1 MKVNPTEKGTEKF
14 MMLKRK
20 TCSGLYEDILNSYK
34 ALSYKNE
41 WSLFF
46 CNHLITF
53 SDFKVSWIGPELRLG
68 AEFSHAAVTT
78 GNLTSV
84 SKQHRCLVAI
94 PKNVGADPIRGD
106 KGFQLCM
113 GFWWMILWKWGGIRA
128 GKFIC
133 HQIKIV
139 TEINILEKTKR

>member
-20 TCSGLYEDILNSYK
+20 TCPGLYEDILNSYK
-34 ALSYKNE
+34 ALGSKNE

-46 CNHLITF
+46 SDQLIIF
-53 SDFKVSWIGPELRLG
+53 SNFKVSWIDPELRLG

-84 SKQHRCLVAI
+84 SKQQPLLSCY
-94 PKNVGADPIRGD
+94 P
-106 KGFQLCM
+106 
-113 GFWWMILWKWGGIRA
+113 
-128 GKFIC
+128 
-133 HQIKIV
+133 
-139 TEINILEKTKR
+139 EKRRSRPH

>member
-20 TCSGLYEDILNSYK
+20 TCPGLDEDILNSYK
-34 ALSYKNE
+34 ALSSKNE

-46 CNHLITF
+46 SDQLIIF
-53 SDFKVSWIGPELRLG
+53 SHFKVRLG

-84 SKQHRCLVAI
+84 SKQQPLLSCY
-94 PKNVGADPIRGD
+94 P
-106 KGFQLCM
+106 
-113 GFWWMILWKWGGIRA
+113 
-128 GKFIC
+128 
-133 HQIKIV
+133 
-139 TEINILEKTKR
+139 EKRRN